1 MADYLP
7 LISRAVGTLPDN
19 TPEARRVIY
28 ERARA
33 ALDLQLRALDPPLS
47 EADIAKE
54 RLALDEAIARVE
66 NEKAVAAILTLPSLA
81 QKRAE
86 PEPRA
91 AGEDDLFEPSQETAT
106 GADSTPE
113 KDWPQDDERER
124 PTAPTLPYASS
135 RPRLDSVFPRH
146 EDRGEN
152 KRRIIVGV
160 VLAVVLAAIAG
171 LAIALR
177 DPRPQPGSLEPA
189 PNTARQESSN
199 ERKFSERVGGEAP
212 PTAAPGPAAPQASA
226 QQQPP
231 AAQPPAGQPA
241 ISVAQRA
248 ILYEETAE
256 NPQAPRAFAGRVVW
270 RLETVDA
277 GQGQPAETAIRADIE
292 VAEAGMS
299 LAFVIRRN
307 TDATLPASHLIQ
319 MTFSRTGDAEGRTVR
334 DVGVPQLK
342 VDEQSRGTPLAGLP
356 VPVTA
361 NVFLVGLSNLR
372 TDMDRNLEFLRNR
385 AWFDVPLRLA
395 NGQRAILAFEK
406 GTTGERVVS
415 EAFSIWQQ

>member
-66 NEKAVAAILTLPSLA
+66 NEKAVAAILTLPSLS
-81 QKRAE
+81 QRRAE
-86 PEPRA
+86 PVPEPV
-91 AGEDDLFEPSQETAT
+91 GDDDLFESSD
-106 GADSTPE
+106 ADRGD
-113 KDWPQDDERER
+113 DWPDSEADDR
-124 PTAPTLPYASS
+124 PGAPTLPQAPS
-135 RPRLDSVFPRH
+135 RPRLDTVFPRPGQS
-146 EDRGEN
+146 GEP

-160 VLAVVLAAIAG
+160 VLAVVLAGIAG

-177 DPRPQPGSLEPA
+177 DPRPQAGSQEQSPVAQA
-189 PNTARQESSN
+189 PDPSN
-199 ERKFSERVGGEAP
+199 ERKFSERIGGEPAP
-212 PTAAPGPAAPQASA
+212 AAGPAPSQPAPQGNVP
-226 QQQPP
+226 QPAP
-231 AAQPPAGQPA
+231 TPPPPAGQPA

-248 ILYEETAE
+248 ILYEETSD
-256 NPQAPRAFAGRVVW
+256 NPQAPRAYAGRVVW
-270 RLETVDA
+270 RLESVNA
-277 GQGQPAETAIRADIE
+277 GPGQPAETAIRADIDI
-292 VAEAGMS
+292 AEAGVS

-319 MTFSRTGDAEGRTVR
+319 MTFSRTSEAADGRGIR

-385 AWFDVPLRLA
+385 SWFDLPLRLA

-406 GTTGERVVS
+406 GTAGERVVS